1 MTRRAEDETFWFC
14 FNVCSA
20 SQVGVLSNS
29 STREA
34 GLSLLFT
41 LFNSAAQEYPLV
53 PMLAGSSG
61 GTRNGKRERERGS
74 KMREKMR
81 KLRREGGKRRELR
94 EGRRKELHEQRIK
107 EQK

>member
-20 SQVGVLSNS
+20 PQVGVLSNS

-34 GLSLLFT
+34 GLSLLFI

-53 PMLAGSSG
+53 PLLAGSSG
-61 GTRNGKRERERGS
+61 GTRNRKREREEAKRGKS
-74 KMREKMR
+74 FGRDEKTEER
-81 KLRREGGKRRELR
+81 RREEKRTE
-94 EGRRKELHEQRIK
+94 RRGEKGTA
-107 EQK
+107 